1 MRLDSNFK
9 NMISNENF
17 SLESDLVCDCQ
28 NDTFKIY
35 HTGIQKN
42 GLFGMV
48 NLKKYNQQIV
58 VEARCTYCGKKYVI
72 YNSTLDGLKPRLV
85 PLEEYK
91 PFILKNNEDTFRIH
105 VAYNFEPKNFK
116 TDRFDMM
123 QVYIKEKN
131 QDKKICILEVE

>member
-1 MRLDSNFK
+1 M
-9 NMISNENF
+9 
-17 SLESDLVCDCQ
+17 
-28 NDTFKIY
+28 
-35 HTGIQKN
+35 
-42 GLFGMV
+42 
-48 NLKKYNQQIV
+48 
-58 VEARCTYCGKKYVI
+58 I

-91 PFILKNNEDTFRIH
+91 SFILKNNEDTFRIH

>member
-17 SLESDLVCDCQ
+17 LLESDLVCDCQ

-42 GLFGMV
+42 GLFGTV

-58 VEARCTYCGKKYVI
+58 VKVLCAYCGKKYVI
-72 YNSTLDGLKPRLV
+72 YNSTLDGLKPKQI

-91 PFILKNNEDTFRIH
+91 PLILKNNEDTFKIN
-105 VAYNFEPKNFK
+105 VKYNFEPQNYK
-116 TDRFDMM
+116 TDRFEMM
-123 QVYIKEKN
+123 QLYIKEKN
-131 QDKKICILEVE
+131 GKKEICIFEVE